1 MCVRL
6 RALNR
11 ESDAPIFF
19 FRSLFWDGGE
29 PVTQHTPCAC
39 TQMSR
44 GGDLFENAPWEA
56 LGDVRAIIER
66 LNGEGGDGER
76 WYDESSGMW
85 EGLVVKVIGSK
96 QFISTDDG
104 RFSEDSP

>member
-11 ESDAPIFF
+11 GSDAPIFF
-19 FRSLFWDGGE
+19 FRSLFWDGEE

-44 GGDLFENAPWEA
+44 GGELFENTLSHLPKRCESNYSAA
-56 LGDVRAIIER
+56 ER
-66 LNGEGGDGER
+66 GGR
-76 WYDESSGMW
+76 
-85 EGLVVKVIGSK
+85 
-96 QFISTDDG
+96 
-104 RFSEDSP
+104 

>member
-19 FRSLFWDGGE
+19 FRSLFWDGEE

-44 GGDLFENAPWEA
+44 GGDLFEKTLWEA
-56 LGDVRAIIER
+56 LGDVRAIIVR
-66 LNGEGGDGER
+66 LSVEGGDGER
-76 WYDESSGMW
+76 WYGGSSGMW
-85 EGLVVKVIGSK
+85 EGLMVKVIGSE
-96 QFISTDDG
+96 QLLLTDDG
-104 RFSEDSP
+104 RFSVI